1 MDAANYKP
9 SKSVASSVKSQGNK
23 SLNKEAS

>member
-9 SKSVASSVKSQGNK
+9 SKSVASSVKSQSIK
-23 SLNKEAS
+23 SLNKEAP